1 MYAVITGDLIDS
13 TKYDIND
20 LDLVLDTLNSEFQTL
35 CGQHKSADFKI
46 FRGDSFQGITL
57 EPAQALYLSLAIK
70 SAVNKLQL
78 RPKKLTGLPD
88 LRMAI
93 GVGSVNLK
101 RNSILESNGEAF
113 QFSGKTL
120 DAMKGDYPRLLLK
133 TTNSEFNEE
142 FNVHFSLFD
151 SVTSK
156 WSRESAEVVYYVLR
170 GYKEREIAEK
180 LGIYQSA
187 VNQRKKAANW
197 DSIALLLKRFE
208 TVISTFNEHGS

>member
-13 TKYDIND
+13 TKYTIDD
-20 LDLVLDTLNSEFQTL
+20 LDLVLDTLNYEFQAL
-35 CGQHKSADFKI
+35 SLDYKSAEFKV

-57 EPAQALYLSLAIK
+57 EPAGALYLSLAIK

-78 RPKKLTGLPD
+78 KSKKHTGLPD
-88 LRMAI
+88 LRIAI
-93 GVGSVNLK
+93 GVGSVDLK
-101 RNSILESNGEAF
+101 RSSILESNGEAF

-120 DAMKGDYPRLLLK
+120 DTMKGDYPRLLLK
-133 TTNSEFNEE
+133 TTNIELNEE

-151 SVTSK
+151 SLTSK

-170 GYKEREIAEK
+170 GFKEREIAEK

-197 DSIALLLKRFE
+197 DSIALLLKRFQN
-208 TVISTFNEHGS
+208 VISTLNTHGN